1 MGSRRLLFDDHF
13 VGAAVTSVS
22 SSSPWLFYESGII
35 CARSPEG
42 DLTYKSSGEKVI
54 DLREWDKLSR
64 QQRIALRHQ
73 NIRRDEWEKL
83 PWTGHM
89 CYLFTR
95 AWEIG
100 RFKSHYNRSR
110 EFDKMRDV
118 LESVKYNHADWM
130 RGAEEP

>member
-1 MGSRRLLFDDHF
+1 M
-13 VGAAVTSVS
+13 
-22 SSSPWLFYESGII
+22 IN
-35 CARSPEG
+35 
-42 DLTYKSSGEKVI
+42 
-54 DLREWDKLSR
+54 LREWDKLSR
-64 QQRIALRHQ
+64 EQRIALRHQ

-100 RFKSHYNRSR
+100 RLKSHYKRTK

-118 LESVKYNHADWM
+118 LESVKYSSADWM